1 MNQTFQSRN
10 PTTNAILWEGSITPI
25 EALPKQIETARRAF
39 NSWSMMSLSER
50 ITILQCYSE
59 NLSQE
64 KATLIQE
71 LSEETGKPLWE
82 SASEIDSAIQKVDIS
97 IKAYQERCKERISMT
112 GSIQS
117 AVRYKP
123 HGVLAVYG
131 PFNFPLHLPNG
142 HIVPA
147 LLAGNCVIFKPSELT
162 PRIAERM
169 ASCWQAAGLP
179 LGVLQ
184 VAQGDANTGKAL
196 AAQAGLSGILF
207 TGSASTG
214 ISLHRLFADE
224 PGKMLALEMGGN
236 NPLVVH
242 DVTDITAA
250 CQHVLVS
257 AFITSGQRCSC
268 VRRLIVVDTPNNRS
282 FVDTLLVATKKLVVG
297 PYTQTPEP
305 FMGPVISASAA
316 NHIVMAYEA
325 LVKAGAKPIIP
336 LEYRQPAWIHPT
348 LIDVTG
354 IANIPDEEIF
364 GPVLQL
370 IWVRDLK
377 EAISIA
383 NHTDFGLSAGIFT
396 ADPEC
401 HAHFFQQS
409 RAGIVNWNRPLT
421 GASSLAPF
429 GGIGKSGNH
438 RPSAYFAA
446 DYCAYPVSSQEEPH
460 LQPLTK
466 PLPGMGMHI

>member
-1 MNQTFQSRN
+1 MNQTFQSKN
-10 PTTNAILWEGSITPI
+10 PVTDAVIWEGAITPI
-25 EALPKQIETARRAF
+25 EAISEQIVAAKRAF
-39 NSWSMMSLSER
+39 NTWSMTPLPER
-50 ITILQCYSE
+50 IALLQRYAE
-59 NLSQE
+59 NLRQQ
-64 KATLIQE
+64 KKTLISE

-82 SASEIDSAIQKVDIS
+82 AASEVDSAVQKIDIS
-97 IKAYQERCKERISMT
+97 IKAYQERCKEQVSTAEALRL
-112 GSIQS
+112 

-169 ASCWQAAGLP
+169 TDCWRDAGLP
-179 LGVLQ
+179 PGVLQ
-184 VAQGDANTGKAL
+184 VAQGDASTGKIL

-207 TGSASTG
+207 TGSASVG
-214 ISLHRLFADE
+214 LSLHRLFSDE

-242 DVTDITAA
+242 DMNDTSAA
-250 CQHVLVS
+250 CQHVMVS

-268 VRRLIVVDTPNNRS
+268 ARRLIVVDTPANRI
-282 FVDTLLVATKKLVVG
+282 FIDILLDNTKKLLVG
-297 PYTQTPEP
+297 PYMQIPEP

-316 NHIVMAYEA
+316 TRIKMAYDT
-325 LVKAGAKPIIP
+325 LIKAGAKPLIP
-336 LEYRQPAWIHPT
+336 LEYRQPAWIYPT
-348 LIDVTG
+348 IIDVTG
-354 IANIPDEEIF
+354 IKNLPDEEIF

-370 IWVRDLK
+370 IWVRDIE
-377 EAISIA
+377 EAISVA
-383 NHTDFGLSAGIFT
+383 NNTNFGLSAGIFT
-396 ADPEC
+396 ASRER

-409 RAGIVNWNRPLT
+409 HAGIVNWNRPLT
-421 GASSLAPF
+421 GASSSAPF

-446 DYCAYPVSSQEEPH
+446 DYCAYPVTSQEDAH
-460 LQPLTK
+460 LQSLAN
-466 PLPGMGMHI
+466 PLPGMPI